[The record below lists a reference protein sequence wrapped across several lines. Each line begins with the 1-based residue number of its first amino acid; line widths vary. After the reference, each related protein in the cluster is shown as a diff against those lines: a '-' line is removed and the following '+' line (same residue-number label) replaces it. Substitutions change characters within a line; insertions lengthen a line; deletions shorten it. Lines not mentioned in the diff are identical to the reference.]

1 MCFNILPRGTNYF
14 HYMIIKFANDGD
26 IDSLN
31 SVSKEMERCYL
42 RSKNVIEPQITGKN
56 EQVDIQIPILFDSWQ
71 RSLLTFIA
79 AGKKIFPLYDVYL
92 KYNSLN
98 SYDGY
103 FEDTMNPAFSKRT
116 SIVDFYESSPDE
128 TQWTKKIRI
137 VAFPDNQKRVVFRSK
152 NFRLTKD
159 EC

>member
-26 IDSLN
+26 IDSLK

-42 RSKNVIEPQITGKN
+42 KSQNVIEPQITGKN

-71 RSLLTFIA
+71 RSLLTFIVF
-79 AGKKIFPLYDVYL
+79 KRILPLYDVYL

-103 FEDTMNPAFSKRT
+103 FEDIIFTNLSKRNS
-116 SIVDFYESSPDE
+116 SIDFFESSPEE

-152 NFRLTKD
+152 NIRLTKD